1 MPTYQNSAGNTDI
14 SRQYGEWRYF
24 NASIKKLGEY
34 RAPRLNLRQQPVM
47 SKNEI
52 NWGEAVLEAGKGML
66 GMFEA
71 RREYSYKLADDW
83 LSKHSLEEYHQ
94 AMKSGNVP
102 FQDDPLA
109 MQRLKFRHG
118 EVLADIAQR
127 DFQSRIEKGEFIG
140 MEPEEIDAENYKY
153 MQEVLTKDT
162 DVYPYKANG
171 DWFFNQGFWANANKF
186 RSEVFDKSKTVDDKY
201 YKQQALIQT
210 QADIVSLVQGGANA
224 KQLSSAMQLAPAA
237 FGYHITPEEWTK
249 IAANVGD
256 QLSLTPW
263 GSQVIDEMK
272 DMKVPTLGNITYKDV
287 WGGEKGVQALKVSS
301 ANFRYSNDMVLRR
314 SDFNNIEDLVNK
326 GNVEELQR
334 KAMEIRK
341 QDGGDSTRFKD
352 YWDAAS
358 RAQTQRDKLIKQRTK
373 QTKEDTEG
381 YANLLLADTYNS
393 YLKNRDPRLMR
404 DTNKDYWTALGK
416 QLGNFAPDA
425 DVDIKL
431 TRENIDAAFDYAV
444 RSGRYS
450 PNDIAS
456 MANATYDTYN
466 PARTWINKNSSN
478 AMRNIQG
485 QINGLVSKPDMRID
499 VPENFATLMEIYN
512 SDPSAFGNL
521 DSTDSLMMQTMF
533 HGLSSG
539 ILNYEQMLRS
549 MSWYAGESKD
559 SKDVK
564 VITNR
569 VIKRNIT
576 DKLDLLTLGE
586 GGAIDNTP
594 MVKAL
599 VQYTAG
605 FYKVMGLTNED
616 AITKAVEQINDNYYQ
631 IGNNMVPK
639 RFFNNNEL
647 TLKGTEVLADKW
659 AANVEKE
666 LKARN
671 MDFDG
676 VNIWHN
682 PYDNSIGVY
691 DRGNGNEIM
700 SLTQEGLKSLIDKE
714 KENIFIRVK
723 AEDYRRAAGG
733 TGVVPETFEG
743 GD

>member
-210 QADIVSLVQGGANA
+210 QADIVSLVQGGASA
-224 KQLSSAMQLAPAA
+224 KQLAGAMQLAPEA

-263 GSQVIDEMK
+263 GSQVLEQMK

-301 ANFRYSNDMVLRR
+301 ANFRYSNDVVLRR
-314 SDFNNIEDLVNK
+314 SDFNTIEDLVNK

-334 KAMEIRK
+334 KAIEIRK

-358 RAQTQRDKLIKQRTK
+358 RAQTQRDKLIKQRSK
-373 QTKEDTEG
+373 QTKESAVDT
-381 YANLLLADTYNS
+381 ANLYLADH
-393 YLKNRDPRLMR
+393 YLSALLNGDSNIRDY
-404 DTNKDYWTALGK
+404 TNERHWDAEGK
-416 QLGNFAPDA
+416 KMFPQLA
-425 DVDIKL
+425 DEKFKL
-431 TRENIDAAFDYAV
+431 TKENIDYVFEESV
-444 RSGRYS
+444 RRGRYTS
-450 PNDIAS
+450 AQIAQ
-456 MANATYDTYN
+456 MATATYDTYN
-466 PARTWINKNSSN
+466 PAREYIRNNCKNAFSV
-478 AMRNIQG
+478 IQG
-485 QINGLVSKPDMRID
+485 QVKNVNAVPNFK
-499 VPENFATLMEIYN
+499 VEEPENISTLLEIYQA
-512 SDPSAFGNL
+512 DPSAFGDL
-521 DSTDSLMMQTMF
+521 GSQDTLMMQTMLHAF
-533 HGLSSG
+533 SGG
-539 ILNYEQMLRS
+539 ILDYNQMIRS
-549 MSWYAGESKD
+549 MAWYANESKD

-564 VITNR
+564 TITNR
-569 VIKRNIT
+569 IIKRDIT
-576 DKLDLLTLGE
+576 DKLDMISLGD

-594 MVKAL
+594 LVKSI

-605 FYKVMGLTNED
+605 FYKVMGLNNEQ
-616 AITKAVEQINDNYYQ
+616 AISKAIEQVNDNYYQ

-639 RFFNNNEL
+639 RFFSNSTL
-647 TLKGTEVLADKW
+647 TAKGTELLADKW
-659 AANVEKE
+659 ADSVSKE
-666 LKARN
+666 LEARH
-671 MDFDG
+671 MDFTG

-682 PYDNSIGVY
+682 PYSNSIEVC
-691 DRGNGNEIM
+691 DAGNGNLIM
-700 SLTQEGLKSLIDKE
+700 SLSKEELGRLIDKE

>member
-1 MPTYQNSAGNTDI
+1 MPTYQNSAGNTGI
-14 SRQYGEWRYF
+14 SRQYDEWRYF

-224 KQLSSAMQLAPAA
+224 KQLSSAMQLAPEA

-272 DMKVPTLGNITYKDV
+272 DMKVPTLGNITYKDI

-301 ANFRYSNDMVLRR
+301 ANFRYSNDVELRR
-314 SDFNNIEDLVNK
+314 SDFNVIEDLVNK

-334 KAMEIRK
+334 KAIEIRK
-341 QDGGDSTRFKD
+341 QDGGDSTRFKE

-358 RAQTQRDKLIKQRTK
+358 RAQTQRDKLIKQRSK
-373 QTKEDTEG
+373 QTKENAVDT
-381 YANLLLADTYNS
+381 ANLYLADR
-393 YLKNRDPRLMR
+393 YLSALLNGDSDIRDY
-404 DTNKDYWTALGK
+404 TNDRHWDAEGK
-416 QLGNFAPDA
+416 KLFPQLA
-425 DVDIKL
+425 DEKFKL
-431 TRENIDAAFDYAV
+431 TKENIDYVFEESV
-444 RSGRYS
+444 RRGRYT
-450 PNDIAS
+450 PAQIAQ
-456 MANATYDTYN
+456 MATATYDTYN
-466 PARTWINKNSSN
+466 PAREYIRNNCKNAFSV
-478 AMRNIQG
+478 IQG
-485 QINGLVSKPDMRID
+485 QVNNVNAVPNFK
-499 VPENFATLMEIYN
+499 VEEPENISTLLEIYQA
-512 SDPSAFGNL
+512 DPSAFGDL
-521 DSTDSLMMQTMF
+521 GSQDTLMMQTMLHAF
-533 HGLSSG
+533 SGG
-539 ILNYEQMLRS
+539 ILDYNQMIRS
-549 MSWYAGESKD
+549 MAWYAKESKD
-559 SKDVK
+559 SNDVK
-564 VITNR
+564 TITNR
-569 VIKRNIT
+569 IIKRDIT
-576 DKLDLLTLGE
+576 DKLDLISLGD

-594 MVKAL
+594 LVKSI

-605 FYKVMGLTNED
+605 FYKVMGLNNEQ
-616 AITKAVEQINDNYYQ
+616 AISKAIEQVNDNYYQ

-639 RFFNNNEL
+639 RFFRNSTL
-647 TLKGTEVLADKW
+647 TARGTELLADKW
-659 AANVEKE
+659 ADSVSKE
-666 LKARN
+666 LEARH
-671 MDFDG
+671 MDFTG

-682 PYDNSIGVY
+682 PYSNSIEVC
-691 DRGNGNEIM
+691 DAGNGNLIM
-700 SLTQEGLKSLIDKE
+700 SLSKEELGRLIDKE

>member
-1 MPTYQNSAGNTDI
+1 MPTYQNSAGNTGI

-140 MEPEEIDAENYKY
+140 MEPEEVDAENYKY

-162 DVYPYKANG
+162 EVYPYKANG

-224 KQLSSAMQLAPAA
+224 KQLSSAMQLAPDA

-263 GSQVIDEMK
+263 GSQVIDQMK

-301 ANFRYSNDMVLRR
+301 ANFRYSNDVVLRR
-314 SDFNNIEDLVNK
+314 SDFNTIEDLVNK

-334 KAMEIRK
+334 KAIEIRE

-352 YWDAAS
+352 YWDAAD
-358 RAQTQRDKLIKQRTK
+358 RAQTQRDKLIKQRSK
-373 QTKEDTEG
+373 QTKESAVDT
-381 YANLLLADTYNS
+381 ANLYLADR
-393 YLKNRDPRLMR
+393 YLSALLNGDSNIRDY
-404 DTNKDYWTALGK
+404 TNERHWDAEGK
-416 QLGNFAPDA
+416 KLFPQLA
-425 DVDIKL
+425 DEKFKL
-431 TRENIDAAFDYAV
+431 TKENIDYVFEESV
-444 RSGRYS
+444 RRGRYT
-450 PNDIAS
+450 PAQIAQ
-456 MANATYDTYN
+456 MATATYDTYN
-466 PARTWINKNSSN
+466 PAREYIRNNCKNAFSV
-478 AMRNIQG
+478 IQG
-485 QINGLVSKPDMRID
+485 QVNNVNAVPNFK
-499 VPENFATLMEIYN
+499 VEEPENISTLLEIYQA
-512 SDPSAFGNL
+512 DPSAFGDL
-521 DSTDSLMMQTMF
+521 GSQDTLMMQTMLHAF
-533 HGLSSG
+533 SGG
-539 ILNYEQMLRS
+539 ILDYNQMIRS
-549 MSWYAGESKD
+549 MAWYANESKD

-564 VITNR
+564 TITNR
-569 VIKRNIT
+569 IIKRDIT
-576 DKLDLLTLGE
+576 DKLDLISLGDS
-586 GGAIDNTP
+586 GAIDNTP
-594 MVKAL
+594 LVKSI

-605 FYKVMGLTNED
+605 FYKVMGLNNEQ
-616 AITKAVEQINDNYYQ
+616 AISKAVEQINDNYYQ

-639 RFFNNNEL
+639 RFFSNSTL
-647 TLKGTEVLADKW
+647 TAKGTELLADKW
-659 AANVEKE
+659 AASVEKE
-666 LKARN
+666 LEARH
-671 MDFDG
+671 MDFTG

-682 PYDNSIGVY
+682 PYSNSIEVC
-691 DRGNGNEIM
+691 DAGNGNLIM
-700 SLTQEGLKSLIDKE
+700 SLSKEDLGRLIDKE

>member
-14 SRQYGEWRYF
+14 SRQYDGWRYF

-186 RSEVFDKSKTVDDKY
+186 RSEVFDKSKTVDDTY

-224 KQLSSAMQLAPAA
+224 KQLSSAMQLAPEA

-263 GSQVIDEMK
+263 GSQVIDQMK
-272 DMKVPTLGNITYKDV
+272 DMKVPTLGNITYKDI

-301 ANFRYSNDMVLRR
+301 ANFRYSNDVELRR
-314 SDFNNIEDLVNK
+314 SDFNVIEDLVNK

-334 KAMEIRK
+334 KAIEIRK

-352 YWDAAS
+352 YWDAAD
-358 RAQTQRDKLIKQRTK
+358 RAQTQRDKLIKQRAK
-373 QTKEDTEG
+373 QTKEGAVDT
-381 YANLLLADTYNS
+381 ANLYLADR
-393 YLKNRDPRLMR
+393 YL
-404 DTNKDYWTALGK
+404 TALLNGDSNIRDYTNERHWDAEGK
-416 QLGNFAPDA
+416 KLFPQLA
-425 DVDIKL
+425 DEKFKL
-431 TRENIDAAFDYAV
+431 TKENIDYVFEESV
-444 RSGRYS
+444 RRDRYT
-450 PNDIAS
+450 PAQIAQ
-456 MANATYDTYN
+456 MATATYDTYN
-466 PARTWINKNSSN
+466 PAREYIRNNCKNAFSV
-478 AMRNIQG
+478 IQG
-485 QINGLVSKPDMRID
+485 QVKNVNAVPNFK
-499 VPENFATLMEIYN
+499 VEEPENISTLLEIYQA
-512 SDPSAFGNL
+512 DPSAFGDL
-521 DSTDSLMMQTMF
+521 GSQDTLMMQTMLHAF
-533 HGLSSG
+533 SGG
-539 ILNYEQMLRS
+539 ILDYNQMIRS
-549 MSWYAGESKD
+549 MAWYANESKD

-564 VITNR
+564 TITNR
-569 VIKRNIT
+569 IIKRDIT
-576 DKLDLLTLGE
+576 DKLDMISLGD

-594 MVKAL
+594 LVKSI

-605 FYKVMGLTNED
+605 FYKVMGLNNEQ
-616 AITKAVEQINDNYYQ
+616 AISKAIEQVNDNYYQ

-639 RFFNNNEL
+639 RFFSNSTL
-647 TLKGTEVLADKW
+647 TAKGTELLADKW
-659 AANVEKE
+659 ADSVSKE
-666 LKARN
+666 LEARH
-671 MDFDG
+671 MDFTG

-682 PYDNSIGVY
+682 PYSNSIEVC
-691 DRGNGNEIM
+691 DAGNGNLIM
-700 SLTQEGLKSLIDKE
+700 SLSKEELGRLIDKE

-733 TGVVPETFEG
+733 TGVMPETFEG

>member
-224 KQLSSAMQLAPAA
+224 KQLSSAMQLAPEA

-263 GSQVIDEMK
+263 GSQVIDQMK
-272 DMKVPTLGNITYKDV
+272 DMKVPTLGNITYKDI

-301 ANFRYSNDMVLRR
+301 ANFRYSNDVVLRR
-314 SDFNNIEDLVNK
+314 SDFNTIEDLVNK

-334 KAMEIRK
+334 KAIEIRK

-352 YWDAAS
+352 YWDAAD
-358 RAQTQRDKLIKQRTK
+358 RAQTQRDKLIKQRSK
-373 QTKEDTEG
+373 QTKESAVDT
-381 YANLLLADTYNS
+381 ANLYLADR
-393 YLKNRDPRLMR
+393 YL
-404 DTNKDYWTALGK
+404 TALLNGDSNIRDYTNERHWDAEGK
-416 QLGNFAPDA
+416 KLFPQLEDEKF
-425 DVDIKL
+425 KL
-431 TRENIDAAFDYAV
+431 TKENIDYVFEESV
-444 RSGRYS
+444 RRGRYTPS
-450 PNDIAS
+450 QIAQ
-456 MANATYDTYN
+456 MATATYDTYN
-466 PARTWINKNSSN
+466 PAREYIRNNCKNAFSV
-478 AMRNIQG
+478 IQG
-485 QINGLVSKPDMRID
+485 QVKNVNAVPNFK
-499 VPENFATLMEIYN
+499 VEEPENISTLLEIYQA
-512 SDPSAFGNL
+512 DPSAFGDL
-521 DSTDSLMMQTMF
+521 GSQDTLMMQTMLHAF
-533 HGLSSG
+533 SGG
-539 ILNYEQMLRS
+539 ILDYNQMIRS
-549 MSWYAGESKD
+549 MAWYANESKD

-564 VITNR
+564 TITNR
-569 VIKRNIT
+569 IIKRDIT
-576 DKLDLLTLGE
+576 DKLDMISLGD

-594 MVKAL
+594 LVKSI

-605 FYKVMGLTNED
+605 FYKVMGLNNEQ
-616 AITKAVEQINDNYYQ
+616 AISKAVEQVNDNYYQ

-639 RFFNNNEL
+639 RFFSNSTL
-647 TLKGTEVLADKW
+647 TAKGTELLADKW
-659 AANVEKE
+659 ADSVSKE
-666 LKARN
+666 LEARH
-671 MDFDG
+671 MDFTG

-682 PYDNSIGVY
+682 PYSNSIEVC
-691 DRGNGNEIM
+691 DAGNGNLIR
-700 SLTQEGLKSLIDKE
+700 SLSKEELGRLIDKE

>member
-1 MPTYQNSAGNTDI
+1 MPTYQNSAGNTGI
-14 SRQYGEWRYF
+14 SRQYDEWRYF

-66 GMFEA
+66 GVFEA

-153 MQEVLTKDT
+153 MQEVLSKDT
-162 DVYPYKANG
+162 DVYPYKANN

-186 RSEVFDKSKTVDDKY
+186 RSEVFDKSKTVDDNY

-224 KQLSSAMQLAPAA
+224 KQLSSAMQLAPEA

-263 GSQVIDEMK
+263 GSQVIDQMK
-272 DMKVPTLGNITYKDV
+272 DMKVPTLGNITYKDI

-301 ANFRYSNDMVLRR
+301 ANFRYSNDVVLRR
-314 SDFNNIEDLVNK
+314 SDFNTIEDLVNK

-334 KAMEIRK
+334 KAIEIRK

-352 YWDAAS
+352 YWDAAD
-358 RAQTQRDKLIKQRTK
+358 RAQTQRDKLIKQRAK
-373 QTKEDTEG
+373 QTRESAVDT
-381 YANLLLADTYNS
+381 ANLYLADR
-393 YLKNRDPRLMR
+393 YLSALLNGDSDIRDY
-404 DTNKDYWTALGK
+404 TNERHWDAEGK
-416 QLGNFAPDA
+416 KLFPQLA
-425 DVDIKL
+425 DEKFKL
-431 TRENIDAAFDYAV
+431 TKENIDYVFEESV
-444 RSGRYS
+444 RRGRYTPS
-450 PNDIAS
+450 QIAQ
-456 MANATYDTYN
+456 MATATYDTYN
-466 PARTWINKNSSN
+466 PAREYIRNNCKNAFSV
-478 AMRNIQG
+478 IQG
-485 QINGLVSKPDMRID
+485 QVKNVNAVPNFK
-499 VPENFATLMEIYN
+499 VEEPENISPLLEIYQA
-512 SDPSAFGNL
+512 DPSAFGDL
-521 DSTDSLMMQTMF
+521 GSQDTLMMQTMLHAF
-533 HGLSSG
+533 SGG
-539 ILNYEQMLRS
+539 ILDYNQMIRS
-549 MSWYAGESKD
+549 MAWYANESKD

-564 VITNR
+564 TITNR
-569 VIKRNIT
+569 IIKRDIT
-576 DKLDLLTLGE
+576 DKLDMISLGD

-594 MVKAL
+594 LVKSI

-605 FYKVMGLTNED
+605 FYKVMGLNNEQ
-616 AITKAVEQINDNYYQ
+616 AISKAIEQVNDNYYQ

-639 RFFNNNEL
+639 RFFSNSTL
-647 TLKGTEVLADKW
+647 TAKGTELLADKW
-659 AANVEKE
+659 ADSVSKE
-666 LKARN
+666 LEARH
-671 MDFDG
+671 MDFTG

-682 PYDNSIGVY
+682 PYSNSIEVC
-691 DRGNGNEIM
+691 DAGNGNMIM
-700 SLTQEGLKSLIDKE
+700 SLSKEELGRLIDKE

-723 AEDYRRAAGG
+723 AEDYRRATGG

>member
-1 MPTYQNSAGNTDI
+1 MPTYQNSAGNTGI
-14 SRQYGEWRYF
+14 SRQYDEWRHF

-224 KQLSSAMQLAPAA
+224 KQLASAMQLAPDA

-263 GSQVIDEMK
+263 GSQVLGQMK

-301 ANFRYSNDMVLRR
+301 ANFRYSNDMILRR
-314 SDFNNIEDLVNK
+314 SDFNTIEDLVNK

-334 KAMEIRK
+334 KAIEIRK
-341 QDGGDSTRFKD
+341 QDGGDSTRFKE
-352 YWDAAS
+352 YWGAAD
-358 RAQTQRDKLIKQRTK
+358 RAQTQRDKLIKQRSK
-373 QTKEDTEG
+373 QTKESAVDT
-381 YANLLLADTYNS
+381 ANLYLADR
-393 YLKNRDPRLMR
+393 YLSALLNGDSNIRDY
-404 DTNKDYWTALGK
+404 TNERHWDAEGK
-416 QLGNFAPDA
+416 KLFPQLA
-425 DVDIKL
+425 DERFKL
-431 TRENIDAAFDYAV
+431 TKENIDYVFEESV
-444 RSGRYS
+444 RRGRY
-450 PNDIAS
+450 PPAQIAQ
-456 MANATYDTYN
+456 MATATYDTYN
-466 PARTWINKNSSN
+466 PAREYIRNNCKNAFSV
-478 AMRNIQG
+478 IQG
-485 QINGLVSKPDMRID
+485 QVNNVNAVPNFK
-499 VPENFATLMEIYN
+499 VEEPENISTLMEIYQA
-512 SDPSAFGNL
+512 DPSAFGDL
-521 DSTDSLMMQTMF
+521 GSQDTLMMQTMLHAF
-533 HGLSSG
+533 SGG
-539 ILNYEQMLRS
+539 ILDYNQMIRS
-549 MSWYAGESKD
+549 MAWYANESKD

-564 VITNR
+564 TITNR
-569 VIKRNIT
+569 IIKRDIT
-576 DKLDLLTLGE
+576 DKLDLISLGD

-594 MVKAL
+594 LVKSI

-605 FYKVMGLTNED
+605 FYKVMGLNNEQ
-616 AITKAVEQINDNYYQ
+616 AISKAIEQVNDNYYQ

-639 RFFNNNEL
+639 RFFSNSTL
-647 TLKGTEVLADKW
+647 TAKGTELLADKW
-659 AANVEKE
+659 ADSVSKE
-666 LKARN
+666 LEARH
-671 MDFDG
+671 MDFTG

-682 PYDNSIGVY
+682 PYSNSIEVC
-691 DRGNGNEIM
+691 DAGNGNLIM
-700 SLTQEGLKSLIDKE
+700 SLSKEELGRLIDKE

-723 AEDYRRAAGG
+723 AEDYRRATGG

>member
-1 MPTYQNSAGNTDI
+1 MPTYQNSAGNTGI

-52 NWGEAVLEAGKGML
+52 NWGEAVLEVGKGML

-140 MEPEEIDAENYKY
+140 MEPEEVDAENYKY

-224 KQLSSAMQLAPAA
+224 KQLSSAMQLAPDA

-263 GSQVIDEMK
+263 GSQVIDQMK

-314 SDFNNIEDLVNK
+314 SDFNTIEDLVNK

-334 KAMEIRK
+334 KAIEIRE
-341 QDGGDSTRFKD
+341 QDGGDSTRFKE
-352 YWDAAS
+352 YWDAAD
-358 RAQTQRDKLIKQRTK
+358 RAQTQRDKLIKQRSK
-373 QTKEDTEG
+373 QTKESAVDT
-381 YANLLLADTYNS
+381 ANLYLADR
-393 YLKNRDPRLMR
+393 YLSALLNGDSNIRDY
-404 DTNKDYWTALGK
+404 TNERHWDAEGK
-416 QLGNFAPDA
+416 KLFPQLA
-425 DVDIKL
+425 DEKFKL
-431 TRENIDAAFDYAV
+431 TKENIDYVFEESV
-444 RSGRYS
+444 RRGRYT
-450 PNDIAS
+450 PAQIAQ
-456 MANATYDTYN
+456 MATATYDTYN
-466 PARTWINKNSSN
+466 PAREYIRNNCKNAFSV
-478 AMRNIQG
+478 IQG
-485 QINGLVSKPDMRID
+485 QVNNVNAVPNFK
-499 VPENFATLMEIYN
+499 VEEPENISTLLEIYQA
-512 SDPSAFGNL
+512 DPSAFGDL
-521 DSTDSLMMQTMF
+521 GSQDTLMMQTMLHAF
-533 HGLSSG
+533 SGG
-539 ILNYEQMLRS
+539 ILDYNQMIRS
-549 MSWYAGESKD
+549 MAWYANESKD

-564 VITNR
+564 TITNR
-569 VIKRNIT
+569 IIKRDIT
-576 DKLDLLTLGE
+576 DKLDLISLGD

-594 MVKAL
+594 LVKSI

-605 FYKVMGLTNED
+605 FYKVMGLSNEQ
-616 AITKAVEQINDNYYQ
+616 AISKAVEQVNDNYYQ

-639 RFFNNNEL
+639 RFFSNSTL
-647 TLKGTEVLADKW
+647 TAKGTELLADKW
-659 AANVEKE
+659 ADSVEKE
-666 LKARN
+666 LEARH
-671 MDFDG
+671 MDFTG

-682 PYDNSIGVY
+682 PYSNSIEVC
-691 DRGNGNEIM
+691 DAGNGNLIM
-700 SLTQEGLKSLIDKE
+700 SLSKEELGRLIDKE

>member
-186 RSEVFDKSKTVDDKY
+186 RSEVFDKSKTVDDNY

-224 KQLSSAMQLAPAA
+224 KQLSSAMQLAPEA

-263 GSQVIDEMK
+263 GSQVIDQMK
-272 DMKVPTLGNITYKDV
+272 DMKVPTLGNITYKDI

-301 ANFRYSNDMVLRR
+301 ANFRYSNDVVLRR
-314 SDFNNIEDLVNK
+314 SDFNTIEDLVNK

-334 KAMEIRK
+334 KAIEIRK

-352 YWDAAS
+352 YWDAAG
-358 RAQTQRDKLIKQRTK
+358 RAQTQRDKLIKQRAK
-373 QTKEDTEG
+373 QTKESAVDT
-381 YANLLLADTYNS
+381 ANLYLADR
-393 YLKNRDPRLMR
+393 YLSALLNGDSDIRDY
-404 DTNKDYWTALGK
+404 TNERHWDAEGK
-416 QLGNFAPDA
+416 KLFPQLA
-425 DVDIKL
+425 DEKFKL
-431 TRENIDAAFDYAV
+431 TKENIDYVFEESV
-444 RSGRYS
+444 RRGRYTPS
-450 PNDIAS
+450 QIAQ
-456 MANATYDTYN
+456 MATATYDTYN
-466 PARTWINKNSSN
+466 PAREYIRNNCKNAFSV
-478 AMRNIQG
+478 IQG
-485 QINGLVSKPDMRID
+485 QVKNVNAVPNFK
-499 VPENFATLMEIYN
+499 VEEPENLSTLMEIYQA
-512 SDPSAFGNL
+512 DPSAFGDL
-521 DSTDSLMMQTMF
+521 GSQDTLMMQTMLHAF
-533 HGLSSG
+533 SGG
-539 ILNYEQMLRS
+539 ILDYNQMIRS
-549 MSWYAGESKD
+549 MAWYANESKD

-564 VITNR
+564 IITNR
-569 VIKRNIT
+569 IIKRDIT
-576 DKLDLLTLGE
+576 DKLDMISLGD

-594 MVKAL
+594 LVKSI

-605 FYKVMGLTNED
+605 FYKVMGLNNEQ
-616 AITKAVEQINDNYYQ
+616 AISKAIEQVNDNYYQ

-639 RFFNNNEL
+639 RFFSNSTL
-647 TLKGTEVLADKW
+647 TAKGTELLADKW
-659 AANVEKE
+659 ADSVSKE
-666 LKARN
+666 LEARH
-671 MDFDG
+671 MDFTG

-682 PYDNSIGVY
+682 PYSNSIEVC
-691 DRGNGNEIM
+691 DAGNGNMIM
-700 SLTQEGLKSLIDKE
+700 SLSKEELGRLIDKE

-723 AEDYRRAAGG
+723 AEDYRRAASG

>member
-94 AMKSGNVP
+94 AMKSDNVP

-186 RSEVFDKSKTVDDKY
+186 RSEVFDKSKTVDDNY

-210 QADIVSLVQGGANA
+210 QADIVSMVQGGANA
-224 KQLSSAMQLAPAA
+224 KQLSSAMQLAPEA

-263 GSQVIDEMK
+263 GSQVIDQMK
-272 DMKVPTLGNITYKDV
+272 DMKVPTLGNITYKDI

-301 ANFRYSNDMVLRR
+301 ANFRYSNDVVLRR
-314 SDFNNIEDLVNK
+314 SDFNTIEDLVNK

-334 KAMEIRK
+334 KAIEIRK

-358 RAQTQRDKLIKQRTK
+358 RAQTQRDKLIKQRSK
-373 QTKEDTEG
+373 QTKESAVDT
-381 YANLLLADTYNS
+381 ANLYLADR
-393 YLKNRDPRLMR
+393 YLSALLNGDSNIRDY
-404 DTNKDYWTALGK
+404 TNERHWDAEGK
-416 QLGNFAPDA
+416 KLFPQLA
-425 DVDIKL
+425 DEKFKL
-431 TRENIDAAFDYAV
+431 TKENIDYVFEESV
-444 RSGRYS
+444 RRGRYTPS
-450 PNDIAS
+450 QIAQ
-456 MANATYDTYN
+456 MATATYDTYN
-466 PARTWINKNSSN
+466 PAREYIRNNCKNAFSV
-478 AMRNIQG
+478 IQG
-485 QINGLVSKPDMRID
+485 QVKNVNAVPNFK
-499 VPENFATLMEIYN
+499 VEEPENISTLLEIYQA
-512 SDPSAFGNL
+512 DPSAFGDL
-521 DSTDSLMMQTMF
+521 GSQDTLMMQTMLHAF
-533 HGLSSG
+533 SGG
-539 ILNYEQMLRS
+539 ILDYNQMIRS
-549 MSWYAGESKD
+549 MAWYANESKD

-564 VITNR
+564 TITNR
-569 VIKRNIT
+569 IIKRDIT
-576 DKLDLLTLGE
+576 DKLDMISLGD

-594 MVKAL
+594 LVKSI

-605 FYKVMGLTNED
+605 FYKVMGLNNEQ
-616 AITKAVEQINDNYYQ
+616 AISKAIEQVNDNYYQ

-639 RFFNNNEL
+639 RFFSNSTL
-647 TLKGTEVLADKW
+647 TAKGTELLADKW
-659 AANVEKE
+659 ADSVSKE
-666 LKARN
+666 LESRH
-671 MDFDG
+671 MDFTG

-682 PYDNSIGVY
+682 PYSNSIEVC
-691 DRGNGNEIM
+691 DAGNGNLIM
-700 SLTQEGLKSLIDKE
+700 SLSKEELGRLIDKE

>member
-224 KQLSSAMQLAPAA
+224 KQLSSAMQLAPEA

-263 GSQVIDEMK
+263 GSQVIDQMK
-272 DMKVPTLGNITYKDV
+272 DMKVPTLGNITYKDI
-287 WGGEKGVQALKVSS
+287 WGGEKGIQALKVSS
-301 ANFRYSNDMVLRR
+301 ANFRYSNDVVLRR
-314 SDFNNIEDLVNK
+314 SDFNTIEDLVNK

-334 KAMEIRK
+334 KAIEIRK

-352 YWDAAS
+352 YWDAAD
-358 RAQTQRDKLIKQRTK
+358 RAQTQRDKLIKQRSK
-373 QTKEDTEG
+373 QTKESAVDT
-381 YANLLLADTYNS
+381 ANLYLADR
-393 YLKNRDPRLMR
+393 YL
-404 DTNKDYWTALGK
+404 TALLNGDSNIRDYTNERHWDAEGK
-416 QLGNFAPDA
+416 KLFPQLA
-425 DVDIKL
+425 DEKFKL
-431 TRENIDAAFDYAV
+431 TKENIDYVFEESV
-444 RSGRYS
+444 RRGRYT
-450 PNDIAS
+450 PAQIAQ
-456 MANATYDTYN
+456 MATATYDTYN
-466 PARTWINKNSSN
+466 PAREYIRNNCKNAFSV
-478 AMRNIQG
+478 IQG
-485 QINGLVSKPDMRID
+485 QVKNVNAVPNFK
-499 VPENFATLMEIYN
+499 VEEPENISTLLEIYQA
-512 SDPSAFGNL
+512 DPSAFGDL
-521 DSTDSLMMQTMF
+521 GSQDTLMMQTMLHAF
-533 HGLSSG
+533 SGG
-539 ILNYEQMLRS
+539 ILDYNQMIRS
-549 MSWYAGESKD
+549 MAWYANESKD

-564 VITNR
+564 TITNR
-569 VIKRNIT
+569 IIKRDIT
-576 DKLDLLTLGE
+576 DKLDMISLGD

-594 MVKAL
+594 LVKSI

-605 FYKVMGLTNED
+605 FYKVMGLNNEQ
-616 AITKAVEQINDNYYQ
+616 AISKAIEQVNDNYYQ

-639 RFFNNNEL
+639 RFFSNSTL
-647 TLKGTEVLADKW
+647 TAKGTELLADKW
-659 AANVEKE
+659 ADSVSKE
-666 LKARN
+666 LEARH
-671 MDFDG
+671 MDFTG

-682 PYDNSIGVY
+682 PYSNSIEVC
-691 DRGNGNEIM
+691 DAGNGNLIM
-700 SLTQEGLKSLIDKE
+700 SLSKEELGRLIDKE

>member
-1 MPTYQNSAGNTDI
+1 MPTYQNSAGNTGI

-140 MEPEEIDAENYKY
+140 MEPEEVDAENYKY

-263 GSQVIDEMK
+263 GSQVIDQMK

-314 SDFNNIEDLVNK
+314 SDFNTIEDLVNK

-334 KAMEIRK
+334 KAIEIRE
-341 QDGGDSTRFKD
+341 QDGGDSTRFKE
-352 YWDAAS
+352 YWDAAD
-358 RAQTQRDKLIKQRTK
+358 RAQTQRDKLIKQRSK
-373 QTKEDTEG
+373 QTKESAVDT
-381 YANLLLADTYNS
+381 ANLYLADR
-393 YLKNRDPRLMR
+393 YLSALLNGDSNIRDY
-404 DTNKDYWTALGK
+404 TNERHWDAEGK
-416 QLGNFAPDA
+416 KLFPQLA
-425 DVDIKL
+425 DEKFKL
-431 TRENIDAAFDYAV
+431 TKENIDYVFEESV
-444 RSGRYS
+444 RRGRYT
-450 PNDIAS
+450 PAQIAQ
-456 MANATYDTYN
+456 MATATYDTYN
-466 PARTWINKNSSN
+466 PAREYIRNNCKNAFSV
-478 AMRNIQG
+478 IQG
-485 QINGLVSKPDMRID
+485 QVNNVNAVPNFK
-499 VPENFATLMEIYN
+499 VEEPENISTLLEIYQA
-512 SDPSAFGNL
+512 DPSAFGDL
-521 DSTDSLMMQTMF
+521 GSQDTLMMQTMLHAF
-533 HGLSSG
+533 SGG
-539 ILNYEQMLRS
+539 ILDYNQMIRS
-549 MSWYAGESKD
+549 MAWYANESKD

-564 VITNR
+564 TITNR
-569 VIKRNIT
+569 IIKRDIT
-576 DKLDLLTLGE
+576 DKLDLISLGD

-594 MVKAL
+594 LVKSI

-605 FYKVMGLTNED
+605 FYKVMGLSNEQ
-616 AITKAVEQINDNYYQ
+616 AISKAVEQVNDNYYQ

-639 RFFNNNEL
+639 RFFSNSTL
-647 TLKGTEVLADKW
+647 TAKGTELLADKW
-659 AANVEKE
+659 ADSVEKE
-666 LKARN
+666 LEARH
-671 MDFDG
+671 MDFTG

-682 PYDNSIGVY
+682 PYSNSIEVC
-691 DRGNGNEIM
+691 DAGNGNLIM
-700 SLTQEGLKSLIDKE
+700 SLSKEELGRLIDKE

>member
-71 RREYSYKLADDW
+71 RREYSYKLADEW

-249 IAANVGD
+249 ISANVGD

-263 GSQVIDEMK
+263 GSQVIDQMK

-301 ANFRYSNDMVLRR
+301 ANFRYSNDVELRR
-314 SDFNNIEDLVNK
+314 SDFNVIEDLVNK

-334 KAMEIRK
+334 KAIEIRK

-352 YWDAAS
+352 YWDAAD
-358 RAQTQRDKLIKQRTK
+358 RAQTQRDKLIKQRSK
-373 QTKEDTEG
+373 QTKESAVDT
-381 YANLLLADTYNS
+381 ANLYLADR
-393 YLKNRDPRLMR
+393 YLSALLNGDSNIRDY
-404 DTNKDYWTALGK
+404 TNERHWDAEGK
-416 QLGNFAPDA
+416 KLFPQLA
-425 DVDIKL
+425 DEKFKL
-431 TRENIDAAFDYAV
+431 TKENIDYVFEESV
-444 RSGRYS
+444 RRGRYT
-450 PNDIAS
+450 PAQIAQ
-456 MANATYDTYN
+456 MATATYDTYN
-466 PARTWINKNSSN
+466 PAREYIRNNCKNAFSV
-478 AMRNIQG
+478 IQG
-485 QINGLVSKPDMRID
+485 QVKNVNAVPNFK
-499 VPENFATLMEIYN
+499 VEEPENISTLLEIYQA
-512 SDPSAFGNL
+512 DPSAFGDL
-521 DSTDSLMMQTMF
+521 GSQDTLMMQTMLHAF
-533 HGLSSG
+533 SGG
-539 ILNYEQMLRS
+539 ILDYNQMIRS
-549 MSWYAGESKD
+549 MAWYANESKD

-564 VITNR
+564 TITNR
-569 VIKRNIT
+569 IIKRDIT
-576 DKLDLLTLGE
+576 DKLDLISLGD

-594 MVKAL
+594 LVKSI

-605 FYKVMGLTNED
+605 FYKVMGLNNEQ
-616 AITKAVEQINDNYYQ
+616 AISKAIEQVNDNYYQ

-639 RFFNNNEL
+639 RFFSNSTL
-647 TLKGTEVLADKW
+647 TARGTELLADKW
-659 AANVEKE
+659 ADSVSKE
-666 LKARN
+666 LEARH
-671 MDFDG
+671 MDFTG

-682 PYDNSIGVY
+682 PYSNSIEVC
-691 DRGNGNEIM
+691 DAGNGNLIM
-700 SLTQEGLKSLIDKE
+700 SLSKEELGRLIDKE

-723 AEDYRRAAGG
+723 AEDYHRAAGG

>member
-186 RSEVFDKSKTVDDKY
+186 RSEVFDKSKTVDDNY

-224 KQLSSAMQLAPAA
+224 KQLSSAMQLAPEA

-263 GSQVIDEMK
+263 GSQVIDQMK
-272 DMKVPTLGNITYKDV
+272 DMKVPTLGNITYKDI

-301 ANFRYSNDMVLRR
+301 ANFRYSNDVVLRR
-314 SDFNNIEDLVNK
+314 SDFNTIEDLVNK

-334 KAMEIRK
+334 KAIEIRK

-358 RAQTQRDKLIKQRTK
+358 RAQTQRDKLIKQRAK
-373 QTKEDTEG
+373 QTKESSVDT
-381 YANLLLADTYNS
+381 ANLYLADR
-393 YLKNRDPRLMR
+393 YLSALLNGDSDIRDY
-404 DTNKDYWTALGK
+404 TNERHWDAEGK
-416 QLGNFAPDA
+416 KLFPQLGDEKF
-425 DVDIKL
+425 KL
-431 TRENIDAAFDYAV
+431 TKENIDYVFEESV
-444 RSGRYS
+444 RRGRYT
-450 PNDIAS
+450 PAQIAQ
-456 MANATYDTYN
+456 MATATYDTYN
-466 PARTWINKNSSN
+466 PAREYIRNNCKNAFSV
-478 AMRNIQG
+478 IQG
-485 QINGLVSKPDMRID
+485 QVKNVNAVPNFK
-499 VPENFATLMEIYN
+499 VEEPENISTLLEIYLA
-512 SDPSAFGNL
+512 DPSAFGDL
-521 DSTDSLMMQTMF
+521 GSQDTLMMQTMLHAF
-533 HGLSSG
+533 SGG
-539 ILNYEQMLRS
+539 ILDYNQMIRS
-549 MSWYAGESKD
+549 MAWYANESKD

-564 VITNR
+564 TITNR
-569 VIKRNIT
+569 IIKRDIT
-576 DKLDLLTLGE
+576 DKLDMISLGD

-594 MVKAL
+594 LVKSI

-605 FYKVMGLTNED
+605 FYKVMGLNNEQ
-616 AITKAVEQINDNYYQ
+616 AISKAIEQVNDNYYQ

-639 RFFNNNEL
+639 RFFSNSTL
-647 TLKGTEVLADKW
+647 TARGTELLADKW
-659 AANVEKE
+659 ADSVSKE
-666 LKARN
+666 LEARH
-671 MDFDG
+671 MDFTG

-682 PYDNSIGVY
+682 PYSNSIEVC
-691 DRGNGNEIM
+691 DAGNGNMIM
-700 SLTQEGLKSLIDKE
+700 SLSKEELGRLIDKE

>member
-1 MPTYQNSAGNTDI
+1 MPTYQNSAGNTGI

-52 NWGEAVLEAGKGML
+52 NWGEAALEAGKGML

-153 MQEVLTKDT
+153 MQEVLAKDT

-186 RSEVFDKSKTVDDKY
+186 RSEVFDKSKTVDDNY

-224 KQLSSAMQLAPAA
+224 KQLSSAMQLAPEA

-263 GSQVIDEMK
+263 GSQVIDQMK
-272 DMKVPTLGNITYKDV
+272 DMKVPTLGNITYRDI

-301 ANFRYSNDMVLRR
+301 ANFRYSNDVVLRR
-314 SDFNNIEDLVNK
+314 SDFNTIEDLVNK

-334 KAMEIRK
+334 KAIEIRK

-352 YWDAAS
+352 YWDAAD
-358 RAQTQRDKLIKQRTK
+358 RAQTQRDKLIKQRSK
-373 QTKEDTEG
+373 QTKESAVDT
-381 YANLLLADTYNS
+381 ANLYLADR
-393 YLKNRDPRLMR
+393 YLSALLNGDSNIRDY
-404 DTNKDYWTALGK
+404 TNERHWDAEGK
-416 QLGNFAPDA
+416 KLFSQLSDEKF
-425 DVDIKL
+425 KL
-431 TRENIDAAFDYAV
+431 TKENIDYVFEESV
-444 RSGRYS
+444 RRGRYT
-450 PNDIAS
+450 PAQIAQ
-456 MANATYDTYN
+456 MATATYDTYN
-466 PARTWINKNSSN
+466 PAREYIRNNCKNAFSV
-478 AMRNIQG
+478 IQG
-485 QINGLVSKPDMRID
+485 QVNNVNAVPNFK
-499 VPENFATLMEIYN
+499 VEEPENISTLLEIYQA
-512 SDPSAFGNL
+512 DPSAFGDL
-521 DSTDSLMMQTMF
+521 GSQDTLMMQTMLHAF
-533 HGLSSG
+533 SGG
-539 ILNYEQMLRS
+539 ILDYNQMIRS
-549 MSWYAGESKD
+549 MAWYANESKD

-564 VITNR
+564 TITNR
-569 VIKRNIT
+569 IIKRDIT
-576 DKLDLLTLGE
+576 DKLDMISLGD

-594 MVKAL
+594 LVKSI

-605 FYKVMGLTNED
+605 FYKVMGLNNEQ
-616 AITKAVEQINDNYYQ
+616 AISKAIEQINLNYYQ

-639 RFFNNNEL
+639 RFFSNSTL
-647 TLKGTEVLADKW
+647 TAKGTELLADKW
-659 AANVEKE
+659 ADSVSKE
-666 LKARN
+666 LEARH
-671 MDFDG
+671 MDFTG

-682 PYDNSIGVY
+682 PYSNSIEVC
-691 DRGNGNEIM
+691 DAGNGNLIM
-700 SLTQEGLKSLIDKE
+700 SLSKEELGRLIDKE

-723 AEDYRRAAGG
+723 AEDYRRAASG